1 VAQAGGFGVVAL
13 DLCDIPA
20 FVLRQVPSS
29 TWLRLHLAVEGR
41 ETMLVLLA
49 AEPIT
54 RSAGGVSVR
63 IQGRPLWEG
72 DTGRSCRLAGM
83 DCAMRVVSSRASSG
97 TREVQVALAG

>member
-1 VAQAGGFGVVAL
+1 MIGFGVVAL

-20 FVLRQVPSS
+20 FVLRQIPSS
-29 TWLRLHLAVEGR
+29 TWLRLHRAIEGR

-63 IQGRPLWEG
+63 VQGRPRWDG
-72 DTGRSCRLAGM
+72 ATARSCRLAGM
-83 DCAMRVVSSRASSG
+83 DCAMRVVSSRVAEG
-97 TREVQVALAG
+97 ATREVQVALAG